1 MKNNFLIFTVFLFSL
16 SCSRLGTNE
25 TDNST
30 PPVISEINECL
41 TNTTYSSP
49 VTITGT
55 AHFYKRGLNV
65 TQSGGQVSQLILG
78 APIATPLPIRFAEIR
93 VLNSSGT
100 VIQCGKTN
108 SSGALKALDG
118 TSLLQISNTAGTYTV
133 EVLARSNQNMT
144 VTSGKPVFKS
154 YIAVKEDIYSNNVY
168 KISSTITSTGSG
180 SFATTLTATAL
191 ESVSSKIEGGAFN
204 IYNDIITTYDYFAGQ
219 SDATLNFTCLNPKL
233 DVFWKA
239 GFNPAKY
246 LYPTQDEANLGT
258 LSFYLRG
265 ENELYINGGVV
276 GNVTS
281 EDTDHF
287 DDAVIIHEIGHHVED
302 ACGTMDSPGGNHS
315 GRYRIDPRLAWSEGW
330 GDFMGANIIKNKL
343 SDISPI
349 SSGTLPNSEWFF
361 YYDSQ
366 GYNDGVNV
374 TGYEYLRINLARP
387 GNSTSEMLYTQGG
400 TGSITFDQIN
410 RVSFPGEGHTR
421 EMSIARGL
429 FKGTNACTAPLAN
442 CTNTNFFPDYWKAIE
457 SRSAGIGMG
466 KSIYPFRNS
475 IRFISRLK
483 AVQSGTLN
491 SALNTLF
498 STDEALQPDGS
509 ADYTVGGYKIWAPIG
524 INLIPSGSACNLKIQ
539 PAASSAPANS
549 LSDQRYANHFYTI
562 DLSLL
567 PGVTSINVSASPG
580 NAKIQLLQEG
590 YQFNE
595 GTLSASSVSLSGLS
609 SSSKYLLNLRL
620 NSGAETIYTLT
631 DQSGGFLCPA
641 SSL

>member
-1 MKNNFLIFTVFLFSL
+1 MKNKFLVLALIILL
-16 SCSRLGTNE
+16 ASCSKLGTN
-25 TDNST
+25 TQNNAGPTVS
-30 PPVISEINECL
+30 VEIAEC
-41 TNTTYSSP
+41 TSNTVYSSP

-55 AHFYKRGLNV
+55 ANFYKRGLNV
-65 TQSGGQVSQLILG
+65 TQSGGQVTRLILG

-93 VLNSSGT
+93 VLNSAGAI
-100 VIQCGKTN
+100 VQCGKTN
-108 SSGALKALDG
+108 SAGALKALDG
-118 TSLLQISNTAGTYTV
+118 TSALQISNTAGTYTI
-133 EVLARSNQNMT
+133 EVMARSNQNMT

-154 YIAVKEDIYSNNVY
+154 YIAVKEDIYSNTVY

-191 ESVSSKIEGGAFN
+191 EAVSAKIEGGAFN

-219 SDATLNFTCLNPKL
+219 SDATLDFTCLNPKL

-246 LYPTQDEANLGT
+246 LYPTQDEASLGT

-265 ENELYINGGVV
+265 DNELYINGGVV

-287 DDAVIIHEIGHHVED
+287 DDAVIIHETGHHVED

-330 GDFMGANIIKNKL
+330 GDFMGANIIRNKL
-343 SDISPI
+343 SDISPVTT
-349 SSGTLPNSEWFF
+349 GTLPNSEWLF

-366 GYNDGVNV
+366 GYNDGVNL

-387 GNSTSEMLYTQGG
+387 GNLTSETLHTQGG
-400 TGSITFDQIN
+400 TGSVAFDQTD

-421 EMSIARGL
+421 EMSVARGL
-429 FKGTNACTAPLAN
+429 FKGTNTCTAPMAN
-442 CTNTNFFPDYWKAIE
+442 CTNTNFFPDYWKALE
-457 SRSAGIGMG
+457 SRSAGLGMG
-466 KSIYPFRNS
+466 KSIYPYRSS

-491 SALNTLF
+491 ASLNTLF
-498 STDEALQPDGS
+498 STDEALQPDDS
-509 ADYTVGGYKIWAPIG
+509 ADYTVTGYKIWAPIG
-524 INLIPSGSACNLKIQ
+524 INLIPSGGSCNLKIQ
-539 PAASSAPANS
+539 PAATSVTNG
-549 LSDQRYANHFYTI
+549 LSDQRYANQFYTI

-567 PGVTSINVSASPG
+567 PGVTTINISAAPG
-580 NAKIQLLQEG
+580 NAKVQLLQEG

-595 GTLSASSVSLSGLS
+595 GTLSASAVSLSGLS
-609 SSSKYLLNLRL
+609 SASKYLLNIRL
-620 NSGAETIYTLT
+620 NSGTETIYTLT
-631 DQSGGFLCPA
+631 DQTGGFLCPA